1 MVELEKH
8 RWLYFSSKKELLLA
22 HIWRRTLGIQTEAK
36 NGILIA
42 NISTMNYSHSK

>member
-22 HIWRRTLGIQTEAK
+22 YIGGRTLGIQTEAE
-36 NGILIA
+36 NCILIV